1 MNSFNN
7 NNIQKIFITGDKKLT
22 GNINPT
28 LLAAGK
34 FHKNIAFNRN
44 SFYEENSALIL
55 ASTITV
61 QNLKEELKNEFLS

>member
-1 MNSFNN
+1 MCCEFYTY
-7 NNIQKIFITGDKKLT
+7 IT

-44 SFYEENSALIL
+44 SFYKEKDALIIE
-55 ASTITV
+55 SKITKE
-61 QNLKEELKNEFLS
+61 NLKEELKNEFLS